1 MSMFGTFDTHA
12 IIFGQR
18 LNEEMDRRG
27 LSPQDFEDRDICAAS
42 TINGYLNHQHT
53 PSMDIAIKVANFLNL
68 SLDYM
73 FGINEPEPMYDP
85 LNGIHGL
92 TREAPWKR

>member
-1 MSMFGTFDTHA
+1 MSIFGTFDTHA
-12 IIFGQR
+12 IIFGRR

-27 LSPQDFEDRDICAAS
+27 LSPQDFEDNDICAAS
-42 TINGYLNHQHT
+42 TINGYINHQHM
-53 PSMDIAIKVANFLNL
+53 PNMDIAIRVAVFLGM

-73 FGINEPEPMYDP
+73 FGVNESEPVYDP
-85 LNGIHGL
+85 FNGIPGL